1 MSNKK
6 LLQPKIDVVFKA
18 LFREENKDLLGGLL
32 SAILKEK
39 VNVITI
45 DKNKEVEIKT
55 AEEKLGIM
63 DLRAELDGGVQC
75 NIEIQ
80 LQPHQYENERILY
93 YWADTYKRQIKRSE
107 WYGKLNKTISVIIL
121 DHEIKEL
128 KGIEELGT
136 KWHIRDDKTGKR
148 VLTDKLEIV
157 IIELPKAKR
166 IYKKDAKNEISHWMM
181 FLDEPNQEE
190 VEKIMSGN
198 EELKKAWDE
207 LQRVSG
213 DETLERIAELRIKG
227 IMDEMAAREYAEN
240 ERKKNR
246 NGKAEWKSGM
256 EKGRKER

>member
-1 MSNKK
+1 MDNKK

-18 LFREENKDLLGGLL
+18 LFREENKDLLGGML

-80 LQPHQYENERILY
+80 LKQHKYENERILY
-93 YWADTYKRQIKRSE
+93 YWADTYKRQAKRSE
-107 WYGKLNKTISVIIL
+107 WYDRLNKTISVIIL

-128 KGIEELGT
+128 EGIEELGI
-136 KWHIRDDKTGKR
+136 KWHIRDEKTGKR

-166 IYKKDAKNEISHWMM
+166 IYRKDAKNEISHWMM
-181 FLDEPNQEE
+181 FLDEPNQGE
-190 VEKIMSGN
+190 VEIIMEDNEKI
-198 EELKKAWDE
+198 KQAWDE

-213 DETLERIAELRIKG
+213 DETLERIAELRLKG
-227 IMDEMAAREYAEN
+227 VRDEIAAREYAIEERN
-240 ERKKNR
+240 ERRNKRRNKRTEKKIR
-246 NGKAEWKSGM
+246 L
-256 EKGRKER
+256 